1 MPASVSHQRHP
12 ALAWAWTGSS
22 LVLLLSGHGYIQV
35 ATSISII
42 LASLIIVA
50 TSKIPSHRIQTFKLG
65 IVLALFALSIRMVM
79 AVVIGV
85 PMPGTT
91 LFSLPQIS
99 LPNFLV
105 GIRIGGPVT
114 SERLLS
120 ALVESLVFA
129 AIVIALATA
138 NSLTTPHQLLRVL
151 PQRFY
156 GFGLAT
162 SIASSVAPQTA
173 SSVLRV
179 NQALHIRGD
188 QSRGARRARRVLIP
202 VLEESLERSI
212 DLAAALEVR
221 GYGISQRVSRYRPQ
235 KWGVSETLSI
245 LGIALLIAALPVLS
259 LNLYLQTA
267 LITLAL
273 LVMRILD

>member
-12 ALAWAWTGSS
+12 ALAWAWAGGS
-22 LVLLLSGHGYIQV
+22 LVLLLTGQSDHQA
-35 ATSISII
+35 ATAIAII
-42 LASLIIVA
+42 FASLIIVA

-65 IVLALFALSIRMVM
+65 IFLALSALSIRMVM

-91 LFSLPQIS
+91 LFSLPQIA

-235 KWGVSETLSI
+235 KWGIAETLSI

-267 LITLAL
+267 LITLVL